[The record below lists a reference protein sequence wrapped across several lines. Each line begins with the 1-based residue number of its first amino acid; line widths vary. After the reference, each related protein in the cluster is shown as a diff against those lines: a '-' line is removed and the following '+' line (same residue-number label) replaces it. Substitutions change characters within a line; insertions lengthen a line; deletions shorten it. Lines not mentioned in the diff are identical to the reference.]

1 MLYNRGIHMGR
12 IELDKDVKPISEFR
26 ANATSLI
33 DQVNKT
39 KRPLVITQHGK
50 SSAVLLDVREYEALL
65 DKVELLSDLAA
76 AEDDIKNKR
85 VFPNGKIKEMLA
97 KRTKK

>member
-1 MLYNRGIHMGR
+1 MER

-26 ANATSLI
+26 ANATHLI
-33 DQVNKT
+33 EQVNKT

-50 SSAVLLDVREYEALL
+50 SSAVLLDVKEYEALL
-65 DKVELLSDLAA
+65 DKIELLSDLVE
-76 AEDDIKNKR
+76 AEEDIKNKR
-85 VFPNGKIKEMLA
+85 VYSNDKIREMLG

>member
-1 MLYNRGIHMGR
+1 MVR

-50 SSAVLLDVREYEALL
+50 SSAVLLDVREYEGLL
-65 DKVELLSDLAA
+65 DKLELLTDLAK
-76 AEDDIKNKR
+76 AEADIKNKR
-85 VFPNGKIKEMLA
+85 VLSMDKVKESFL
-97 KRTKK
+97 KRAAR

>member
-1 MLYNRGIHMGR
+1 MVR
-12 IELDKDVKPISEFR
+12 IDLDKDVKPISEFR

-50 SSAVLLDVREYEALL
+50 SSAVILDVREYEALL
-65 DKVELLSDLAA
+65 DKIELLSDLAE
-76 AEDDIKNKR
+76 AEEDIKNKR
-85 VFPNGKIKEMLA
+85 VYSSDKIKEMLG
-97 KRTKK
+97 KRNRK

>member
-1 MLYNRGIHMGR
+1 MER

-26 ANATSLI
+26 ANATNLI
-33 DQVNKT
+33 EQVNKT

-65 DKVELLSDLAA
+65 DKIELLSDLAE
-76 AEDDIKNKR
+76 AEEDIKNKR
-85 VFPNGKIKEMLA
+85 VYSTDKVREMLG

>member
-1 MLYNRGIHMGR
+1 MVR

-26 ANATSLI
+26 ANATNLI

-65 DKVELLSDLAA
+65 EKIELLSDLAE
-76 AEDDIKNKR
+76 AEEDIKNKR
-85 VFPNGKIKEMLA
+85 VYSSDKVREMLG
-97 KRTKK
+97 KRNKK

>member
-1 MLYNRGIHMGR
+1 MER

-26 ANATSLI
+26 ANATNLI
-33 DQVNKT
+33 EQVNKT

-50 SSAVLLDVREYEALL
+50 SSAVLLDVKEYEALL
-65 DKVELLSDLAA
+65 DKIELLSDLAE
-76 AEDDIKNKR
+76 AEEDIKSKR
-85 VFPNGKIKEMLA
+85 LYSTDKIKELLG

>member
-1 MLYNRGIHMGR
+1 MER

-26 ANATSLI
+26 ANATNLI
-33 DQVNKT
+33 EQVNKT

-65 DKVELLSDLAA
+65 DKIELLSDLAE
-76 AEDDIKNKR
+76 AEEDIKNKR
-85 VFPNGKIKEMLA
+85 VYSTDKVREKLG

>member
-1 MLYNRGIHMGR
+1 MVR
-12 IELDKDVKPISEFR
+12 IDLDKDVKPISEFR

-50 SSAVLLDVREYEALL
+50 SSAVIIDVREYEALL
-65 DKVELLSDLAA
+65 DKIELLSDLAE
-76 AEDDIKNKR
+76 AEEDIKNKR
-85 VFPNGKIKEMLA
+85 LYSSDKIKEMLG
-97 KRTKK
+97 KRRRK

>member
-1 MLYNRGIHMGR
+1 MER

-26 ANATSLI
+26 ANATNLI
-33 DQVNKT
+33 EQVNKT

-65 DKVELLSDLAA
+65 DKIELLSDLAE
-76 AEDDIKNKR
+76 AEEDIKNKR
-85 VFPNGKIKEMLA
+85 VYSNDKVREMLG

>member
-1 MLYNRGIHMGR
+1 MER

-26 ANATSLI
+26 ANATNLI
-33 DQVNKT
+33 EQVNKT

-50 SSAVLLDVREYEALL
+50 SSAVLLDVKEYEALL
-65 DKVELLSDLAA
+65 DKIELLSDLAE
-76 AEDDIKNKR
+76 AEEDIKNKR
-85 VFPNGKIKEMLA
+85 VYSNDKIREMLG

>member
-1 MLYNRGIHMGR
+1 MVR

-26 ANATSLI
+26 ANATNLI

-65 DKVELLSDLAA
+65 EKIELLSDLAE
-76 AEDDIKNKR
+76 AEEDIKNKR
-85 VFPNGKIKEMLA
+85 VYSSDKVKEMLG
-97 KRTKK
+97 KRNKK

>member
-1 MLYNRGIHMGR
+1 MER

-26 ANATSLI
+26 ANATNLI

-50 SSAVLLDVREYEALL
+50 SSAVLLDVKEYEALL
-65 DKVELLSDLAA
+65 DKIEVLSDLAE
-76 AEDDIKNKR
+76 AEEDIKNKR
-85 VFPNGKIKEMLA
+85 VYSTDKIRELLGK
-97 KRTKK
+97 RSKK

>member
-1 MLYNRGIHMGR
+1 MKR

-26 ANATSLI
+26 ANATNLI
-33 DQVNKT
+33 EQVNKT

-65 DKVELLSDLAA
+65 DKIELLSDLAE
-76 AEDDIKNKR
+76 AEEDIKNKR
-85 VFPNGKIKEMLA
+85 MYSTDKVREMLG

>member
-1 MLYNRGIHMGR
+1 MER

-26 ANATSLI
+26 ANATHLI
-33 DQVNKT
+33 EQVNKT

-50 SSAVLLDVREYEALL
+50 SSAVLLDVKEYEALL
-65 DKVELLSDLAA
+65 DKIELLSDLAE
-76 AEDDIKNKR
+76 AEEDIKNKR
-85 VFPNGKIKEMLA
+85 VYSNDKIREMLG

>member
-1 MLYNRGIHMGR
+1 MER

-26 ANATSLI
+26 ANATKLI
-33 DQVNKT
+33 EQVNKT

-50 SSAVLLDVREYEALL
+50 SSAVLLDVKEYEALL
-65 DKVELLSDLAA
+65 DRIELLTDLAE
-76 AEDDIKNKR
+76 AEEDIKNKR
-85 VFPNGKIKEMLA
+85 VYSNDKIREMLG

>member
-1 MLYNRGIHMGR
+1 MER

-26 ANATSLI
+26 ANATNLI
-33 DQVNKT
+33 EQVNKT

-50 SSAVLLDVREYEALL
+50 SSAVLLDVKEYEALL
-65 DKVELLSDLAA
+65 DKIELLSDLAE
-76 AEDDIKNKR
+76 AEENIKNKR
-85 VFPNGKIKEMLA
+85 LYSTDKIRELLG

>member
-1 MLYNRGIHMGR
+1 MER

-26 ANATSLI
+26 ANATNLI
-33 DQVNKT
+33 EQVNKT

-50 SSAVLLDVREYEALL
+50 SSAVLLDVKEYEALL
-65 DKVELLSDLAA
+65 DKIELLSDLAE
-76 AEDDIKNKR
+76 AEEDIKGKR
-85 VFPNGKIKEMLA
+85 LYSTDKIRELLE

>member
-1 MLYNRGIHMGR
+1 MER

-26 ANATSLI
+26 ANATNLI
-33 DQVNKT
+33 EQVNKT

-50 SSAVLLDVREYEALL
+50 SSAVLLDVKEYEALL
-65 DKVELLSDLAA
+65 DKIELLSDLAE
-76 AEDDIKNKR
+76 AEEDIKNKR
-85 VFPNGKIKEMLA
+85 VYTTDKVRELLG

>member
-1 MLYNRGIHMGR
+1 MER

-26 ANATSLI
+26 ANATNLI
-33 DQVNKT
+33 EQVNKT

-50 SSAVLLDVREYEALL
+50 SSAVLLDVKEYEALL
-65 DKVELLSDLAA
+65 DKIELLSDLAE
-76 AEDDIKNKR
+76 AEEDIKNKR
-85 VFPNGKIKEMLA
+85 LYSTDKVRELLG

>member
-1 MLYNRGIHMGR
+1 MER

-50 SSAVLLDVREYEALL
+50 SSAVLLDVKEYEALL
-65 DKVELLSDLAA
+65 DKIELLSDLAE
-76 AEDDIKNKR
+76 AEEDIKNKR
-85 VFPNGKIKEMLA
+85 VYSTDKIKEMLG
-97 KRTKK
+97 KRTK

>member
-1 MLYNRGIHMGR
+1 MER
-12 IELDKDVKPISEFR
+12 IELDKDIKPISEFR
-26 ANATSLI
+26 ANATNLI

-50 SSAVLLDVREYEALL
+50 SSAVLLDVKEYEALL
-65 DKVELLSDLAA
+65 DKIELLSDLAE
-76 AEDDIKNKR
+76 AEEDIKNKR
-85 VFPNGKIKEMLA
+85 IYSNEKIREMLG

>member
-1 MLYNRGIHMGR
+1 MER

-26 ANATSLI
+26 ANATNLI
-33 DQVNKT
+33 DKVNKT

-65 DKVELLSDLAA
+65 DKIELLSDLAA
-76 AEDDIKNKR
+76 AEEDIKNKR
-85 VFPNGKIKEMLA
+85 VYSNDKIKEMLG

>member
-1 MLYNRGIHMGR
+1 MER

-26 ANATSLI
+26 ANATNLI
-33 DQVNKT
+33 AQVNQT

-65 DKVELLSDLAA
+65 DRMELLSDLAE

-85 VFPNGKIKEMLA
+85 VYANDKIKEMLR

>member
-1 MLYNRGIHMGR
+1 MER

-26 ANATSLI
+26 ANATNLI
-33 DQVNKT
+33 EQVNKT

-65 DKVELLSDLAA
+65 DKIELLSDLAE
-76 AEDDIKNKR
+76 AEEDIKNKR
-85 VFPNGKIKEMLA
+85 VYLSDKVREMLG
-97 KRTKK
+97 KRIRK

>member
-1 MLYNRGIHMGR
+1 MER

-26 ANATSLI
+26 ANATNLI

-65 DKVELLSDLAA
+65 DKIELLSDLAE

-85 VFPNGKIKEMLA
+85 VYSNDKIKEMLA
-97 KRTKK
+97 KRIRK

>member
-1 MLYNRGIHMGR
+1 MER

-50 SSAVLLDVREYEALL
+50 SSAILLDVREYEALM
-65 DKVELLSDLAA
+65 DKVELLSDLAE
-76 AEDDIKNKR
+76 AEEDIKNKR
-85 VFPNGKIKEMLA
+85 VYSTDKVKEMLR